1 MTHKDAQQCFAD
13 GATVHFDV
21 DDRQWGRV
29 ATDGEIVEV
38 LTRRTCL
45 VNAYSIRANIVV
57 KTSELRR
64 LVMREIKVLVTLQVD
79 ECEPN
84 TKIDRDT
91 MQNAAVEAVANAV
104 RHAENNGFSHTW
116 SDDLSIGFV
125 GAVLYRES

>member
-1 MTHKDAQQCFAD
+1 
-13 GATVHFDV
+13 
-21 DDRQWGRV
+21 
-29 ATDGEIVEV
+29 
-38 LTRRTCL
+38 
-45 VNAYSIRANIVV
+45 
-57 KTSELRR
+57 
-64 LVMREIKVLVTLQVD
+64 MREIKVLVTLQVD